1 MRGEN
6 MERYRNI
13 SGNSGVIAFE
23 IGTNFI
29 RVQFRQGTPYLYTYQ
44 SAGIANVDEMKRLAR
59 LGQGLN
65 TFINQTPVVKNG
77 YAR

>member
-1 MRGEN
+1 VET
-6 MERYRNI
+6 YRNL

-23 IGTNFI
+23 IGTNFV
-29 RVQFRQGTPYLYTYQ
+29 RVQFRQGTPYLYIYQ

-59 LGQGLN
+59 LGQGLS
-65 TFINQTPVVKNG
+65 TFINQTPAVRNG